1 MIYECRI
8 QEDFF
13 RTLFLFTLEKS
24 FRILFYVYVHCKT
37 FQKLFMCTLETSFRI
52 FFSVS
57 TGRFIQ
63 ILFMYTRRIFS
74 ELWLCVNPRIFRIL
88 LMCTVYTILEDFFR
102 NFLCVHWKNLS
113 ETCLICTLEDFSKN
127 FKCTLAA

>member
-1 MIYECRI
+1 MIYEYRI

-13 RTLFLFTLEKS
+13 RTLFLFKLEKS

-88 LMCTVYTILEDFFR
+88 LMCTPYWRIFSETFYVYTGRIFR
-102 NFLCVHWKNLS
+102 KLVLYVHWR
-113 ETCLICTLEDFSKN
+113 IFQKN